1 MNMPRMNDKYY
12 FTLSDDEVRTEIIK
26 YMVQN
31 DCDMQCVATQL
42 QIHRNTIYNF
52 MKGKSDLSIDTYKR
66 LENLLNRNIFNQL
79 PYEAKV
85 YKGKEVKKVKET
97 PKKEI
102 KSRVLQDW
110 MIRNIQFYG
119 NTVVSNSQIKKYG
132 KKAIIKEFQRF
143 GFDVEITEKGIVELK
158 EEIMKEE

>member
-1 MNMPRMNDKYY
+1 MKNARTSDKYY
-12 FTLSDDEVRTEIIK
+12 FLMDDDEVRAEIIK

-31 DCDMQCVATQL
+31 DCDMQSFARKL
-42 QIHRNTIYNF
+42 QVHRQTIYTF
-52 MKGKSDLSIDTYKR
+52 MNKKGELSIDTYRK
-66 LENLLNRNIFNQL
+66 LEDFLHIHIFNQL
-79 PYEAKV
+79 PYEAKMIQ
-85 YKGKEVKKVKET
+85 GKEVKKVKET

-132 KKAIIKEFQRF
+132 KKTIIKEFQRF

-158 EEIMKEE
+158 K

>member
-1 MNMPRMNDKYY
+1 MKSARTSDKYY
-12 FTLSDDEVRTEIIK
+12 FVLSDDEVRAEIIK

-31 DCDMQCVATQL
+31 DCDMQSVAKQL
-42 QIHRNTIYNF
+42 QVHRGTIYSF
-52 MKGKSDLSIDTYKR
+52 MKKKSELSIDTYRK
-66 LENLLNRNIFNQL
+66 LEDLLNRNIFNQL
-79 PYEAKV
+79 PYEVKV
-85 YKGKEVKKVKET
+85 YKGKEVKKVMENTKKET
-97 PKKEI
+97 R
-102 KSRVLQDW
+102 SRILQDW